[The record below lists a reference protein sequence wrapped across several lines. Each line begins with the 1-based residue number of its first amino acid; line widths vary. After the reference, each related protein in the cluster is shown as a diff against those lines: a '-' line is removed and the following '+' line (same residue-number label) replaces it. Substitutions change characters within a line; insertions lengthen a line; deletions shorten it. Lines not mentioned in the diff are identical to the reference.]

1 MIGVMKPLQ
10 AVVAFVAWSAAA
22 FALAGQIQVSVTG
35 PDGKPAADV
44 AVLISPSSE
53 WKSPPAPGPATIV
66 QQGTRFVPYLTIVPV
81 GGSARFVNRDRY
93 DHHLRSQAGGPLGT
107 IAPAKEFE
115 FRMAASTGTDVLS
128 PELRFDQPGVVT
140 LGCHIHGSMRG
151 HVLVS
156 SSPWYAVTDAAG
168 KAVVDNLPEGQ
179 AEMKLWHPDQ
189 LIDQPPVRVQVG
201 AASPIEGK
209 LNFTPRVRPAPRSGT
224 TASGPTSNYR

>member
-1 MIGVMKPLQ
+1 
-10 AVVAFVAWSAAA
+10 
-22 FALAGQIQVSVTG
+22 
-35 PDGKPAADV
+35 
-44 AVLISPSSE
+44 
-53 WKSPPAPGPATIV
+53 
-66 QQGTRFVPYLTIVPV
+66 
-81 GGSARFVNRDRY
+81 
-93 DHHLRSQAGGPLGT
+93 
-107 IAPAKEFE
+107 
-115 FRMAASTGTDVLS
+115 
-128 PELRFDQPGVVT
+128 
-140 LGCHIHGSMRG
+140 MRG